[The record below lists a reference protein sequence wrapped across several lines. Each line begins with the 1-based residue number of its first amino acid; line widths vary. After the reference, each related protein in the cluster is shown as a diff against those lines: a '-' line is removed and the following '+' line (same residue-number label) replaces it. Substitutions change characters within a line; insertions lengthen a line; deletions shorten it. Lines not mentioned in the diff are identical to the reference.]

1 MKDIWDKMKQEID
14 KRYKKIGQHTEWS
27 PFVTGNNVVAA
38 VEDSNGNIWTGI
50 NIETAS
56 GVVCVCAERVALL
69 KMVTES
75 DTVVA
80 KRVLAYGQQLPKK
93 ELNNWS
99 PCGACR
105 EFLMQLSDRNKDCE
119 ILMDSRET
127 TKLEELMPHWWGQ
140 SRFKNQE
147 NAQEI
152 E

>member
-1 MKDIWDKMKQEID
+1 MKDIWDKLKNEID
-14 KRYKKIGQHTEWS
+14 KKYKEVGIHKEWS

-38 VEDSNGNIWTGI
+38 VEDINGKIWTGV

-75 DTVVA
+75 DTVVV
-80 KRVLAYGQQLPKK
+80 KRILAYGKQLPKK

-105 EFLMQLSDRNKDCE
+105 EFLMQLSDKNKNCE
-119 ILMDSRET
+119 ILMDFDSRET
-127 TKLEELMPHWWGQ
+127 IKLKELLPNWWGD
-140 SRFKNQE
+140 SRFKNS
-147 NAQEI
+147 
-152 E
+152 

>member
-1 MKDIWDKMKQEID
+1 MDAWQKMKNEID
-14 KRYKKIGQHTEWS
+14 KRYKKIGQQKDWS

-38 VEDSNGNIWTGI
+38 VEDVSGKIWTGV

-75 DTVVA
+75 DTVVV
-80 KRVLAYGQQLPKK
+80 KRILAYGKQLPKK

-105 EFLMQLSDRNKDCE
+105 EFLMQLSDKNKDCD
-119 ILMDSRET
+119 ILMDWESRET
-127 TKLEELMPHWWGQ
+127 IKLKGLTPYWWGDE
-140 SRFKNQE
+140 RFKK
-147 NAQEI
+147 
-152 E
+152 